1 MIPMLKTGIGSR
13 RNYIN
18 VNGYF
23 KKKNSFPA
31 NIYLFKVNNRSIR
44 KKSEIRSKLTIN
56 ATERRQWRC
65 FGVFVV
71 NFF

>member
-1 MIPMLKTGIGSR
+1 MVTL
-13 RNYIN
+13 
-18 VNGYF
+18 